1 MNALSEHMDVKIF
14 RDGQI
19 YHDAYERGIPVVE
32 LENGL
37 LPVIGK
43 TRQTGTEINFLPDG
57 EIFEKTKFKA
67 EWLKSRIHET
77 AYLNPG
83 LTINYTNKRAGEE
96 ESIVYAEPEGIVAYV
111 KELNTGKT
119 RSMIRSILRD
129 RWIRSRWRWHFSL
142 WIPSRRIF

>member
-1 MNALSEHMDVKIF
+1 MVLASVFVDVYK
-14 RDGQI
+14 RQ
-19 YHDAYERGIPVVE
+19 
-32 LENGL
+32 
-37 LPVIGK
+37 
-43 TRQTGTEINFLPDG
+43 RQTGTEINFLPDG

-119 RSMIRSILRD
+119 PVHDPVYFKGQVCLLYT
-129 RWIRSRWRWHFSL
+129 SRCV
-142 WIPSRRIF
+142 